1 MPTALETMA
10 GQLQQKRQELADI
23 FEKSKQ
29 PDGTYNLDAAGV
41 DDVRKRNTE
50 LDDLGKKYAQARD
63 LDELDRKNRSE
74 QEKLNEVKHPSQHGN
89 GRTGAEEGKRHEAPA
104 RKSLG
109 QLVIESKNAQAAF
122 ADIKGGGQFRPYRV
136 DLPDYDLHIKATMTE
151 TGDGFAPPNYR
162 TNIVVFSPQ
171 RRPVVA
177 DLIPQDPTDLQAIKY
192 MLETTFTNNAAMT
205 SEANTAPESALAY
218 EEQTVLVEWLPTILP
233 VTEQQLEDVP
243 QLNGIINNRLSLM
256 IQLSEENQILSGNGT
271 SPQLKGF
278 LGGGVS
284 GILTQALGGDPPLDA
299 ILKAMTL
306 VRFTGF
312 ADPSGVVIHPNNW
325 QTIRLLRTSTGAYL
339 MGPPSEA
346 GPAMV
351 WGLPAVITPAITAGT
366 ALLGDFLKFAHI
378 SRRRGLRVEVGFVND
393 DFKRGQKTLR
403 ADERLS
409 LEVYR
414 PSAFATV
421 TGLQ

>member
-10 GQLQQKRQELADI
+10 GQLQQKRQELSDI

-29 PDGTYNLDAAGV
+29 ADGTYDLDAAGV
-41 DDVRKRNTE
+41 DDVRKRNAE

-63 LDELDRKNRSE
+63 LCELESKNRAE
-74 QEKLNEVKHPSQHGN
+74 ADRLDEVTHPSRHGH
-89 GRTGAEEGKRHEAPA
+89 GRVQDDGRKEPPA

-109 QLVIESKNAQAAF
+109 QLVVESRPAQAAL
-122 ADIKGGGQFRPYRV
+122 ADIKSGGQFRPYRV
-136 DLPDYDLHIKATMTE
+136 DLPDFDLHVKATMAE
-151 TGDGFAPPNYR
+151 TGAGYAPPNYR

-177 DLIPQDPTDLQAIKY
+177 DLIPQDPTDQQAIKY
-192 MLETTFTNNAAMT
+192 MEETTFANAAAMT
-205 SEANTAPESALAY
+205 AEAGGAPESSLAY
-218 EEQTVLVEWLPTILP
+218 SERTVLVEWLPTTLP

-256 IQLSEENQILSGNGT
+256 IQLSEEVQILSGNGT

-278 LGGGVS
+278 LGGGLS
-284 GILTQALGGDPPLDA
+284 GIQTQALGGDPPLDA
-299 ILKAMTL
+299 VLKAMTL

-339 MGPPSEA
+339 MGAPSEA
-346 GPAMV
+346 GPEMV
-351 WGLPAVITPAITAGT
+351 WGMPAVVTPAISAGT

-393 DFKRGQKTLR
+393 DFKKGQKTLR
-403 ADERLS
+403 ADERLA

-414 PSAFATV
+414 PSAFCTI